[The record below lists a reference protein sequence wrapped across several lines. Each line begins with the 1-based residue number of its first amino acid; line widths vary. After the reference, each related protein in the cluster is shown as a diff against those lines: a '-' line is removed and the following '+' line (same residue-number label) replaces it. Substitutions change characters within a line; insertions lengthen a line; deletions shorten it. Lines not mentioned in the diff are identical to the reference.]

1 MKLHKVINTID
12 GIKKINH
19 IQNLEIPK
27 EDLGVLKFLDDL
39 RQDSFEY
46 HKNVMEES
54 YSKYLEEKKFAF
66 ANCIP
71 EQNRAVATKFL
82 DLPRYNEFM
91 SPFFIDQKPVELEYL
106 YSVASKKDGL
116 GELRIPADYFPKF
129 SKFSINNLKQLEPL
143 LFHKNIFRQWTFP
156 PEFFLGIDKYT
167 ENQVDLINRLVNY
180 KIEPK
185 CAIQIAENSDLKWDK
200 IVEKA
205 ESLNK
210 IYPETLR
217 EINFFI
223 NKLGE
228 KWLCAE
234 IQLPPNKEKPQ
245 MLNYEEVFSK
255 IDEEINPIE
264 RLNLKT
270 DIDSLV
276 ENIYSKI
283 AKNICKF
290 GEKDLDRITTH
301 LVNEVPNTDK
311 REVLTV
317 IQKITQFANY
327 SSINPLAK
335 KLKDL
340 NIGIIGSYGELGPI
354 FQYFHKYKNLLELSD
369 ASVQNGAFLVT
380 KNDIQNPEYISF
392 LKKVK
397 DSPDIDRIKFINL
410 EGWSNGVNLLGDDT
424 KLEKSAKRVLL
435 NAKKLIAKNP
445 DLTFDE
451 AVSRVLNESLNTKF
465 KELGLELTTISF
477 DKSISKN
484 TILEQMKPLASSKN
498 IVASTIET
506 VAKSFTNSKQ
516 DFKDLSKAIAMYYDE
531 TINVYS
537 KQKIIESL
545 KLLDYEINEFL
556 IQKNL
561 SREDLYFITPQL
573 EGQRKSFDVI
583 NKMYQDLFNVPD
595 SRMLKIKDLSELY
608 DYSDNSTFVIL
619 DDIVGSGE
627 SMVQVGEYDISADA
641 YLRGKHILF
650 APITASEKG
659 INYIKDVISDMNREN
674 NDFVITLKDNII
686 NSQSTKLKSLNDYF
700 NSTEYGKNAYGQD
713 GYEMASQCTV
723 FPYMSPDNNSE
734 LSTHLT
740 SFFLPNLGGLKNQTI
755 NSSKIKETIYYH
767 DIFGTGKNNLMKDF
781 MRVYAPK
788 EPKRNYL
795 KELFQKLFGSK

>member
-12 GIKKINH
+12 GIKKFNH

-91 SPFFIDQKPVELEYL
+91 SPFFIDPKPVELEYL

-255 IDEEINPIE
+255 IDDDINPIE

-270 DIDSLV
+270 DIDNLV

-380 KNDIQNPEYISF
+380 KNDIKNPEYISF

-477 DKSISKN
+477 NKPISKN
-484 TILEQMKPLASSKN
+484 TILEQMQPLASSKN

-545 KLLDYEINEFL
+545 KLLDDKINEFL

-734 LSTHLT
+734 LSTYLT

>member
-12 GIKKINH
+12 GIKKFNH

-91 SPFFIDQKPVELEYL
+91 SPFFIDPKPVELEYL

-255 IDEEINPIE
+255 IDDDINPIE

-270 DIDSLV
+270 DIDNLV

-380 KNDIQNPEYISF
+380 KNDIKNPEYISF

-477 DKSISKN
+477 NKPISKN
-484 TILEQMKPLASSKN
+484 TILEQMQPLASSKN

-545 KLLDYEINEFL
+545 KLLDDKINEFL

-595 SRMLKIKDLSELY
+595 SRMLKIKDLSELH

-734 LSTHLT
+734 LSTYLT

>member
-1 MKLHKVINTID
+1 MCFIPSMKLHKVINTID

-255 IDEEINPIE
+255 IDDDINPIE

-369 ASVQNGAFLVT
+369 ASV
-380 KNDIQNPEYISF
+380 
-392 LKKVK
+392 
-397 DSPDIDRIKFINL
+397 
-410 EGWSNGVNLLGDDT
+410 
-424 KLEKSAKRVLL
+424 
-435 NAKKLIAKNP
+435 
-445 DLTFDE
+445 
-451 AVSRVLNESLNTKF
+451 
-465 KELGLELTTISF
+465 
-477 DKSISKN
+477 
-484 TILEQMKPLASSKN
+484 
-498 IVASTIET
+498 
-506 VAKSFTNSKQ
+506 
-516 DFKDLSKAIAMYYDE
+516 
-531 TINVYS
+531 
-537 KQKIIESL
+537 
-545 KLLDYEINEFL
+545 
-556 IQKNL
+556 
-561 SREDLYFITPQL
+561 
-573 EGQRKSFDVI
+573 
-583 NKMYQDLFNVPD
+583 
-595 SRMLKIKDLSELY
+595 
-608 DYSDNSTFVIL
+608 
-619 DDIVGSGE
+619 
-627 SMVQVGEYDISADA
+627 
-641 YLRGKHILF
+641 
-650 APITASEKG
+650 
-659 INYIKDVISDMNREN
+659 
-674 NDFVITLKDNII
+674 
-686 NSQSTKLKSLNDYF
+686 
-700 NSTEYGKNAYGQD
+700 
-713 GYEMASQCTV
+713 
-723 FPYMSPDNNSE
+723 
-734 LSTHLT
+734 
-740 SFFLPNLGGLKNQTI
+740 
-755 NSSKIKETIYYH
+755 
-767 DIFGTGKNNLMKDF
+767 
-781 MRVYAPK
+781 
-788 EPKRNYL
+788 
-795 KELFQKLFGSK
+795 

>member
-54 YSKYLEEKKFAF
+54 YNKYLEEKKFIF
-66 ANCIP
+66 SSGIP

-255 IDEEINPIE
+255 IDDDINPIE

-410 EGWSNGVNLLGDDT
+410 EGWSSGVNLLGDDT

-477 DKSISKN
+477 DKPISKN
-484 TILEQMKPLASSKN
+484 TILEQMQPLASSKN

-545 KLLDYEINEFL
+545 KLLDDKINEFL
-556 IQKNL
+556 TQKNL

-700 NSTEYGKNAYGQD
+700 NSTEYGKNAYGQE

-734 LSTHLT
+734 LSTYLT